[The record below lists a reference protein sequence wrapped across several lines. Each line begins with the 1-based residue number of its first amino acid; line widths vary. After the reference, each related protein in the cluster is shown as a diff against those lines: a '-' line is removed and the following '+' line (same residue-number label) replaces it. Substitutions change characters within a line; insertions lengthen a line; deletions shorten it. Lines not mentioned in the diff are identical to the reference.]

1 MHRKPL
7 IKELESKEEVK
18 LAVFDMKHNK
28 ALGPDGFLARF
39 YQFFWEVV
47 KSDLMNFF
55 FMNSM
60 MGDCLSIA

>member
-7 IKELESKEEVK
+7 IEELESKEEVK
-18 LAVFDMKHNK
+18 LTVFDMKHNK

-55 FMNSM
+55 MNFM
-60 MGDCLSIA
+60 MGGCLSIA